1 MRHITRKKILYSLE
15 MTDPN
20 IGTYVR
26 YWLHYSNLASSFFK
40 QFGAARK
47 VRDDYEEKV
56 IHMLQTQ
63 GMEKATIQTNN
74 GRIAVAEKREP
85 NPLTL
90 AKLEELLHM
99 YYRKRGGKD
108 ETMELMTF
116 IRTNRGSTTTKSLRQ
131 YGAPP
136 ASGISGTAP
145 PKTIL

>member
-1 MRHITRKKILYSLE
+1 MA
-15 MTDPN
+15 DPN

-47 VRDDYEEKV
+47 VRDDYENKV
-56 IHMLQTQ
+56 IQMLQTQ
-63 GMEKATIQTNN
+63 GMEKANIQTNN
-74 GRIAVAEKREP
+74 GRIAITEKREP

-90 AKLEELLHM
+90 AKLEELLHL

-108 ETMELMTF
+108 ETLEVMTF
-116 IRTNRGSTTTKSLRQ
+116 IRSNRGSTTSKTLRQ
-131 YGAPP
+131 YGAIPTN
-136 ASGISGTAP
+136 GVSGTAP

>member
-1 MRHITRKKILYSLE
+1 ME
-15 MTDPN
+15 DPN

-47 VRDDYEEKV
+47 VRDDYEKQV
-56 IHMLQTQ
+56 IQMLQTQ

-74 GRIAVAEKREP
+74 GQIRVKENREP

-90 AKLEELLHM
+90 AKLEELLHLF
-99 YYRKRGGKD
+99 YRKRGGKD
-108 ETMELMTF
+108 ETLDIMTF
-116 IRTNRGSTTTKSLRQ
+116 IRANRGYTTSKSLHSS
-131 YGAPP
+131 GGTPSAPRNTTP
-136 ASGISGTAP
+136 SAP